1 MLGRVGGHSGRGG
14 KVGGGNCPERVGLA
28 ASVTTTTLR
37 LATGP
42 EVAPYLAEV
51 LVKI

>member
-1 MLGRVGGHSGRGG
+1 MLVSVVIHSCKFCEVCGGD
-14 KVGGGNCPERVGLA
+14 CPEPLGLA